1 MKNIVLY
8 APPAAGKGTQ
18 CEFLEEKY
26 GYKVISIGQV
36 LRNNRSTETE
46 IGRAIIESQDKG
58 ELTPDN
64 IVFGALKNELEKYGK
79 SNIVIE
85 GFPRNIDQAIGLDEL
100 IDNYIVINLALDRD
114 IAMKRSLGRLN
125 CNNCGHIHN
134 IYFENMK
141 PIKEGICNNCGS
153 TLNVRSDDNK
163 ESFNKRF
170 DVYEENKDSILNYYK
185 DKDIL
190 YIVDSNK
197 DKDEIS
203 NEIANIIK

>member
-18 CEFLEEKY
+18 CEFLETL

-36 LRNNRSTETE
+36 LRNNRSMDTE
-46 IGRAIIESQDKG
+46 IGRAIIETQDKG

-64 IVFGALKNELEKYGK
+64 IVFGALENELAKYGK
-79 SNIVIE
+79 DNIVIE
-85 GFPRNIDQAIGLDEL
+85 GFPRTIDQAKLLDEL
-100 IDNYIVINLALDRD
+100 FDNYIVINLALDRE

-125 CNNCGHIHN
+125 CDNCGHIHN
-134 IYFENMK
+134 IYFEGMK

-153 TLNVRSDDNK
+153 KLNVRSDDNA

-170 DVYEENKDSILNYYK
+170 DVYEENKDAILDYYK

-190 YIVDSNK
+190 FIVDSNR

-203 NEIANIIK
+203 KDIAEIIK